1 MSCVLLLRFN
11 SYFPFHRPWENEA
24 VMENEIVMENLDS
37 KFQLMFFYFLYS
49 VFVLILNKVENVEAV
64 TG

>member
-1 MSCVLLLRFN
+1 
-11 SYFPFHRPWENEA
+11 
-24 VMENEIVMENLDS
+24 MENEIVMENLDS

-49 VFVLILNKVENVEAV
+49 VFALILNKVENVEAV